1 MRLSDSIETFIKTLL
16 AEDEPEVEL
25 KNISGARRVKS
36 IMCWRHAF
44 PPTTDT

>member
-25 KNISGARRVKS
+25 KRNELYAGERKRPMHKI
-36 IMCWRHAF
+36 
-44 PPTTDT
+44 T